1 MQQDRQGPLSRFKVI
16 DLTRARAG
24 PTAARHFADW
34 GADVIKVEMPIASDE
49 DGLGGSRHGPD
60 FFNLHRNKRSITL
73 NLKTPEG
80 VSILKQLAETA
91 DVLIENYRPDVKK
104 RLGIDYET
112 LRKLNPRLVYVSL
125 SGFGQTGPYANRP
138 GFDQVA
144 QGMGGLMSITGLP
157 GQGPVR
163 VGIPIADLSAG
174 NYAAMG
180 AFVALLEREISG
192 EGQWVQ
198 TSLLQAQIS
207 MLDFQAARW
216 TVARDVPKQA
226 GNDHP
231 TSIPTGV
238 FPTSDGHINIAASG
252 QHIFARMCKA
262 IGAEALLE
270 DPDFASGDK
279 RSQHRQRL
287 NAEIGRCTKTYSSLD
302 SGMLDPDRFRHS
314 PAVAHARPA
323 ALHGVLDAVQELE
336 AGRYLTRGQVGVLAE
351 VETGVRSRVG
361 IGFGADAPDR
371 AEVGVADGTDVSD
384 QAADEVEV
392 GGGVRQAAQAV
403 LHERGQ
409 PLLEHIVVVEDVR
422 AVERGRLGEVGG
434 GPHHRVGQHAERQVA
449 LVGDVSQPSRMHVGR
464 RGRRPS
470 W

>member
-1 MQQDRQGPLSRFKVI
+1 MLQNRQGPLSRFKVI

-34 GADVIKVEMPIASDE
+34 GADVIKVEMPIDSEE
-49 DGLGGSRHGPD
+49 DGLGGSRQGPD

-80 VSILKQLAETA
+80 VEILKRLAETA

-104 RLGIDYET
+104 RLGIDHET
-112 LRKLNPRLVYVSL
+112 MRKLNPRLVYVSL

-163 VGIPIADLSAG
+163 VGIPIADLSGG

-180 AFVALLEREISG
+180 ALIALLEREVSG
-192 EGQWVQ
+192 EGQWVT
-198 TSLLQAQIS
+198 TSLLQAQIA

-262 IGAEALLE
+262 IGADKLLE
-270 DPDFASGDK
+270 DPDFATGEK
-279 RSQHRQRL
+279 RSQNRARL
-287 NAEIGRCTKTYSSLD
+287 NAEIGHCTKAYNSLD
-302 SGMLDPDRFRHS
+302 LVQRLNAAGVPSGPIYDIGQMFADPQVEHVGMAVPMPHPKRSDVAVVNQAVTLSRTPPVIDR
-314 PAVAHARPA
+314 PTAD
-323 ALHGVLDAVQELE
+323 L
-336 AGRYLTRGQVGVLAE
+336 GQHTDEVLAE
-351 VETGVRSRVG
+351 LGY
-361 IGFGADAPDR
+361 
-371 AEVGVADGTDVSD
+371 DGT
-384 QAADEVEV
+384 AIADL
-392 GGGVRQAAQAV
+392 R
-403 LHERGQ
+403 
-409 PLLEHIVVVEDVR
+409 
-422 AVERGRLGEVGG
+422 
-434 GPHHRVGQHAERQVA
+434 
-449 LVGDVSQPSRMHVGR
+449 R
-464 RGRRPS
+464 RGVI
-470 W
+470 